1 VAEMSIID
9 PSKGKGETLNPENW
23 GKDHADYLFRYALV
37 RLRDRQGAEDVV
49 QETFLAALKGKDQF
63 KGLSSERTWLVGI
76 LKHKMMDYFRKPSR
90 ELPVSGLVTSED
102 PPEEFFDLNGK
113 WQVKPSSWGDSPM
126 DALEKKEFW
135 KTFEACM
142 SVLPGRLAQIFALRE
157 FEGLKNEEIC
167 NLFNVSTT
175 NLNVMLF
182 RSRMRLA
189 RCLET
194 NWFGKKAKGE

>member
-1 VAEMSIID
+1 MKDQSSHAANQ
-9 PSKGKGETLNPENW
+9 PLNPETW
-23 GKDHADYLFRYALV
+23 VKDHGDYLFRYAIGRV
-37 RLRDRQGAEDVV
+37 RNREVAEDMV
-49 QETFLAALKGKDQF
+49 QETLLAALKGKDQF
-63 KGLSSERTWLVGI
+63 KGEASERAWLVGI

-90 ELPVSGLVTSED
+90 ELPVSGLMTSED

-113 WQVKPSSWGDSPM
+113 WALKPGSWGDNPIE
-126 DALEKKEFW
+126 ALEKKEFW
-135 KTFEACM
+135 KTFEACL
-142 SVLPGRLAQIFALRE
+142 SALSGRLAQIFALRE
-157 FEGLKNEEIC
+157 FEGLKSEEIC
-167 NLFNVSTT
+167 NLFSVSTT

>member
-1 VAEMSIID
+1 M
-9 PSKGKGETLNPENW
+9 GNNQPEKMRQRTVHPDAW
-23 GKDHADYLFRYALV
+23 LKDHGDYLFRYALV
-37 RLRDRQGAEDVV
+37 RLRKKEIAEDMV
-49 QETFLAALKGKDQF
+49 QETLLAALKGKDQF
-63 KGLSSERTWLVGI
+63 KGEASERTWLVGI
-76 LKHKMMDYFRKPSR
+76 LKHKMMDYFRKGGR

-113 WQVKPSSWGDSPM
+113 WQVKPGSWGDNPIE
-126 DALEKKEFW
+126 ALEKKEFW
-135 KTFEACM
+135 ETFEACM
-142 SVLPGRLAQIFALRE
+142 SALPGRLAQVFALRE
-157 FEGLKNEEIC
+157 FEGLKSEEIC

-194 NWFGKKAKGE
+194 NWFGKEAKGE